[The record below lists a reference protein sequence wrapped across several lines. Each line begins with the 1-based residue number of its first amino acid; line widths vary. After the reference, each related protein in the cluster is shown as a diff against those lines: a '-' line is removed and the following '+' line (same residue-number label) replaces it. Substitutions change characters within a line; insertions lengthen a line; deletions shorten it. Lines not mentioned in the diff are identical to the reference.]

1 MTSFYKPIVTFLFGL
16 LLSGYLWIR
25 NEMSDKWIVFFGAT
39 AIAQQLLESGQSL
52 FINNLPVN
60 GILTIVSY
68 ILFLIHPIL
77 NILGSYTQMEN
88 GISFE
93 PIVLCYAFIF
103 YKLIVNPIK
112 SNEFFTLYNKGGY
125 IANWFDKINKYELI
139 AYFALLLIPMY
150 LYKPPKNVLFMGGTL
165 ITFFISYSLNRRN
178 LGASLSL
185 WYKLLLGLLF
195 SNVLFL

>member
-112 SNEFFTLYNKGGY
+112 SNEFFTSYNKGGY

-150 LYKPPKNVLFMGGTL
+150 LYKPPKNVLFIGGTL